1 VSAKIGQIAARK
13 CRFRKSEETGITDVP
28 DNVNLM
34 PNCDLHVLS
43 ATELAA
49 QTTTGKLGCEEIA
62 RACLARIQ
70 AREPVVKAWS
80 FIDADLVLKRAKALD
95 AGAKRGPLHGVPVGI
110 KDIIETCDMPT
121 EMGSPIYR
129 GYRSKSDA
137 SCVALLRAAGAIIFG
152 KTVTCEFAGVTAGET
167 TNPYDSA
174 RTPGGSSSGSGA
186 AVADFMVPLAL
197 GTQTGGS
204 VQRPCSYCGIVGY
217 KPTFDLINSQGVKPA
232 AKSLD
237 TIGLMARTIEDIE
250 LSARVLTNSAAAT
263 WLPKGA
269 AIRVGLCRTY
279 AWATAES
286 ATQHAIEDAAR
297 RLANAEC
304 IVSEVELPSQY
315 ADLLVTREIINDFE
329 RARAMAYEWE
339 MHSEQL
345 SKALAESIR
354 RGLAVPRGQFIDA
367 LERVAAC
374 RRLLDEVFAEVD
386 VLLTPT
392 AQGEAPLGL
401 SFTGDHK
408 FQSIWTQLHVPT
420 ITLPTHVGPNAM
432 PIGIQLVAPRYADN
446 RLLAIA
452 QLIFQILGRGPLVET

>member
-34 PNCDLHVLS
+34 PNFDLHMLS
-43 ATELAA
+43 ATELVA
-49 QTTTGKLGCEEIA
+49 QTTTSKLGCEEVA

-70 AREPVVKAWS
+70 AREPAVRAWS
-80 FIDADLVLKRAKALD
+80 FIDTDLVLKHAKALD
-95 AGAKRGPLHGVPVGI
+95 ADAKRGRLHGVPVGI
-110 KDIIETCDMPT
+110 KDIIETRDMPT
-121 EMGSPIYR
+121 GMGSPIYR

-167 TNPYDSA
+167 TNPHDPA

-232 AKSLD
+232 AESLD
-237 TIGLMARTIEDIE
+237 TIGLMARTVEDIE
-250 LSARVLTNSAAAT
+250 LSARVLTNSAAVT

-269 AIRVGLCRTY
+269 ATRVGLCRTY
-279 AWATAES
+279 AWATAEN
-286 ATQHAIEDAAR
+286 ATQHAIEDAAQ
-297 RLANAEC
+297 RLANAGC
-304 IVSEVELPSQY
+304 IVSEVELPPQY

-339 MHSEQL
+339 MHSEQI
-345 SKALAESIR
+345 SKALAKSIR
-354 RGLAVPRGQFIDA
+354 RGLAMPREQFIDA

-374 RRLLDEVFAEVD
+374 CRLLDEVFAEVD

-420 ITLPTHVGPNAM
+420 ITLPTHAGPNAM

-452 QLIFQILGRGPLVET
+452 QLIFRILGRGPVIES